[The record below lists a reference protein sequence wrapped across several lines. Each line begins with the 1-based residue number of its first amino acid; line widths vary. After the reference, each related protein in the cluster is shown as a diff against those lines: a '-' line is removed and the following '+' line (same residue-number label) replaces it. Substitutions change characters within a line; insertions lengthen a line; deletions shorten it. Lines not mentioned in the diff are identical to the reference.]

1 MRFSLAFLM
10 VLAVLTAV
18 LAQDSVRTIEIV
30 LQKGQY
36 SPDRIEVQKGEKVR
50 LQLKSMDVT
59 HGFAIDE
66 LGVARE
72 VSPGPPT
79 VVEFT
84 PTKAGTFAY
93 YCVVRCGKNHKQMR
107 GTLVVKE

>member
-1 MRFSLAFLM
+1 MRLALAVFI
-10 VLAVLTAV
+10 VLAWSVQ
-18 LAQDSVRTIEIV
+18 AQESVRTIDIV

-36 SPDRIEVQKGEKVR
+36 NPKHIEVQKGEKIR

-66 LGVARE
+66 FKIAKE

-79 VVEFT
+79 VVEFI
-84 PTKAGTFAY
+84 PNQAGTFSY
-93 YCVVRCGKNHKQMR
+93 YCVVRCGKNHKQMK

>member
-1 MRFSLAFLM
+1 MRFALAVFV
-10 VLAVLTAV
+10 VLAWTVQIQ
-18 LAQDSVRTIEIV
+18 AQDSVRTINIV
-30 LQKGQY
+30 LQKGEY
-36 SPDRIEVQKGEKVR
+36 SPKHIEVQKGEKIR
-50 LQLKSMDVT
+50 LQLKALDVT

-66 LGVARE
+66 LGIARE

-79 VVEFT
+79 IVEFT
-84 PTKAGTFAY
+84 PNKTGTFAY

>member
-1 MRFSLAFLM
+1 MRFALAVFM
-10 VLAVLTAV
+10 VLAALTV
-18 LAQDSVRTIEIV
+18 VQAQDVRTIDIV
-30 LQKGQY
+30 LQKGEY
-36 SPDRIEVQKGEKVR
+36 NPDHIEVQKGDKVR
-50 LQLKSMDVT
+50 LLLTAMDVT

-66 LGVARE
+66 LGIARE

-79 VVEFT
+79 IIEFT
-84 PTKAGTFAY
+84 ANKAGTFAY

>member
-1 MRFSLAFLM
+1 MRFAVAVFM
-10 VLAVLTAV
+10 VLTAFAV
-18 LAQDSVRTIEIV
+18 QAEEPVRTIDIV

-36 SPDRIEVQKGEKVR
+36 NPSQIEVQKGEKIR
-50 LQLKSMDVT
+50 LQLTATDVT

-66 LGVARE
+66 LGIARE

-79 VVEFT
+79 IVEFT
-84 PTKAGTFAY
+84 PTKAGTFSY

-107 GTLVVKE
+107 GTLIVKE

>member
-1 MRFSLAFLM
+1 MRFALAVFM
-10 VLAVLTAV
+10 VLAVLAAV
-18 LAQDSVRTIEIV
+18 QAQDSVRTIEIV

-36 SPDRIEVQKGEKVR
+36 NPDHIEVHTGEKIR

-66 LGVARE
+66 LGIARE

-79 VVEFT
+79 IVEFT

-107 GTLVVKE
+107 GTLIVKE

>member
-1 MRFSLAFLM
+1 MRFALAVFM
-10 VLAVLTAV
+10 VLSVLSIV
-18 LAQDSVRTIEIV
+18 QAQDAVRTIEIV

-36 SPDRIEVQKGEKVR
+36 NPDHIEVQKGEKVR

-66 LGVARE
+66 FKIAKE
-72 VSPGPPT
+72 VSPGPAT

-84 PTKAGTFAY
+84 PTQAGTFYY

>member
-1 MRFSLAFLM
+1 MRFA
-10 VLAVLTAV
+10 LAVFV
-18 LAQDSVRTIEIV
+18 LLACTVYAQDSVRTIDIV

-36 SPDRIEVQKGEKVR
+36 NPDHIEVQKGEKIR
-50 LQLKSMDVT
+50 LQLKAMDVT

-66 LGVARE
+66 LGIARE

-84 PTKAGTFAY
+84 PNKAGTFYY

>member
-1 MRFSLAFLM
+1 MRFALAVFIF
-10 VLAVLTAV
+10 LAVLSAV
-18 LAQDSVRTIEIV
+18 QAQDSVRTIEIV

-36 SPDRIEVQKGEKVR
+36 SPSQIEVQKGEKVR

-66 LGVARE
+66 LGIARE

-79 VVEFT
+79 IVEFT
-84 PTKAGTFAY
+84 PTKAGSFAY

-107 GTLVVKE
+107 GTLVVKD

>member
-1 MRFSLAFLM
+1 MRFALAVFI
-10 VLAVLTAV
+10 VLAWTVQ
-18 LAQDSVRTIEIV
+18 AQNSERTIDIV

-36 SPDRIEVQKGEKVR
+36 TPNHIEVQKGEKIR

-66 LGVARE
+66 FGIVRE

-84 PTKAGTFAY
+84 PNRAGTFSF

-107 GTLVVKE
+107 GTLVVKD